1 MPWCLGSFYQS
12 SLNELSRPFSSPML
26 LISSDVFWF
35 LISSDMWFQFNLS
48 CRRNPK
54 NPENHIRSSW
64 NRKSVVRYCTMD
76 ASRRKR
82 SRRASS
88 PCACMPRVSSWAA
101 WLSTV
106 DWSHGTFQHINLC
119 SFLRLGDW
127 GYKRSKSNCYANCTL
142 LKIDG
147 VRTKVFLCKHTII
160 HFQSFPIISIHFRIA
175 TKTLLLFTSALY
187 RIRTPRGFVLTLGL
201 VDFPGG
207 HAVLRWKAGRI
218 CLQGHF
224 EIFDIPGSKDW
235 HA

>member
-1 MPWCLGSFYQS
+1 MNWVV
-12 SLNELSRPFSSPML
+12 RSPVLCFWYL
-26 LISSDVFWF
+26 LM
-35 LISSDMWFQFNLS
+35 SSDMWFQFNLS

-76 ASRRKR
+76 ASRRRR

-106 DWSHGTFQHINLC
+106 DWSHGTFQHINIY

-160 HFQSFPIISIHFRIA
+160 HFQSFPYISVLPRRPCCFS
-175 TKTLLLFTSALY
+175 LQLY
-187 RIRTPRGFVLTLGL
+187 RIRTPRGFVLTLGW
-201 VDFPGG
+201 V
-207 HAVLRWKAGRI
+207 GRFSRRTGSSTLESGSHMSTRPLWNI
-218 CLQGHF
+218 WHPRKQRLECL
-224 EIFDIPGSKDW
+224 D
-235 HA
+235 

>member
-1 MPWCLGSFYQS
+1 MNWVV
-12 SLNELSRPFSSPML
+12 RSPVLCFWYL
-26 LISSDVFWF
+26 LM
-35 LISSDMWFQFNLS
+35 SSDMWFQFNLS

-76 ASRRKR
+76 ASRRRR

-106 DWSHGTFQHINLC
+106 DWSHGTFQHINLY

-160 HFQSFPIISIHFRIA
+160 HFQSFPIISNHFQSFPDISVLPRRPCCFSLQLYIGFGLREALFWLWGWSIFQADTQFYVGKRVAYVYKA
-175 TKTLLLFTSALY
+175 TLKYLTSQEAK
-187 RIRTPRGFVLTLGL
+187 IGM
-201 VDFPGG
+201 
-207 HAVLRWKAGRI
+207 LRLDPPK
-218 CLQGHF
+218 
-224 EIFDIPGSKDW
+224 
-235 HA
+235 